1 VPKPKRAKAPKEP
14 AKTATIWNVYCQLR
28 LQKHF
33 VEPTHNAKTRSMLLQ
48 LIKNYGEETAIKLIE
63 FYLNHPQSFYVI
75 RGHPLELCVKDGDWL
90 LTQMKAGQALKD
102 ADIRTYREKQLKPKW
117 DSRGVWDLEELER
130 LYQQRCG
137 KN

>member
-1 VPKPKRAKAPKEP
+1 
-14 AKTATIWNVYCQLR
+14 
-28 LQKHF
+28 
-33 VEPTHNAKTRSMLLQ
+33 MLLQ